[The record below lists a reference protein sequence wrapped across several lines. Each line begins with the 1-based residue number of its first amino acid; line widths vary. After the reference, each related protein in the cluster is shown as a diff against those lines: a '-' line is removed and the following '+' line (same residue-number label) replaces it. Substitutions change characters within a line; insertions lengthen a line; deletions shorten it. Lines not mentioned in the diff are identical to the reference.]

1 MSYSSGTAT
10 STGDEPY
17 WLGRA
22 SEEQQR
28 LIKQHG
34 IYIKSIGYLL
44 HPSIQSKL
52 PANAHIADVATGTG
66 IWLRD
71 LSAASPESG
80 HTFTGFDISND
91 QFLSSD
97 SLPSN
102 VKLTYLDFKKPIPE
116 DLHGKF
122 DLVNIRLIII
132 SMGPVEVWKE
142 TLTNILTLL
151 KPGGAITWTEGNF
164 LVARG
169 FRGADDASTPG
180 HALTAGQNQLNS
192 TLIKRFG
199 YSFPDFK
206 TLFEDVGLQ
215 GVQTDV
221 ISTDRLVEMRRE
233 FTEIGVGAVFG
244 GLKNLAKVKEE
255 GGWGE
260 EEVESRRVEAVA
272 DLESGAYLRW
282 DIHVAVGFTAKE

>member
-52 PANAHIADVATGTG
+52 PPNARIADIATGTG
-66 IWLRD
+66 IWLSD
-71 LSAASPESG
+71 LSKASPQT
-80 HTFTGFDISND
+80 HTFEGFDISND
-91 QFLSSD
+91 QFLPAD

-102 VKLTYLDFKKPIPE
+102 VKLGFLDFKKPIPE
-116 DLHGKF
+116 ELRGKF

-132 SMGPVEVWKE
+132 SMGPSSVWKE
-142 TLTNILTLL
+142 TLTNILALL

-169 FRGADDASTPG
+169 FRGAGKKSTAG
-180 HALTAGQNQLNS
+180 HALTAAQIQLNS
-192 TLIKRFG
+192 TLVKRFG

-206 TLFEDVGLQ
+206 ELFEGAGLKD
-215 GVQTDV
+215 VQTDV

-233 FTEIGVGAVFG
+233 FTEIAVGAVLG
-244 GLKNLAKVKEE
+244 GLKNLAKAGTE
-255 GGWGE
+255 GYWSE
-260 EEVESRRVEAVA
+260 EEVEARGQEAVA
-272 DLESGAYLRW
+272 DMESGAYLRW
-282 DIHVAVGFTAKE
+282 DILVAVGFTAAS

>member
-1 MSYSSGTAT
+1 MYTHTYTTQSHAT
-10 STGDEPY
+10 DPFSPPN
-17 WLGRA
+17 R
-22 SEEQQR
+22 
-28 LIKQHG
+28 
-34 IYIKSIGYLL
+34 SIGYLL

-52 PANAHIADVATGTG
+52 PANARIADVATGTG
-66 IWLRD
+66 IWLSD
-71 LSAASPESG
+71 LSAASPQS

-91 QFLSSD
+91 QFLAPS

-116 DLHGKF
+116 DVRGKF

-132 SMGPVEVWKE
+132 SMGPEKVWKE
-142 TLTNILTLL
+142 TLTNLLTLL

-169 FRGADDASTPG
+169 FRGSGANDSSSTPG

-192 TLIKRFG
+192 TLIRRFG

-206 TLFEDVGLQ
+206 ALFEDAGLKD
-215 GVQTDV
+215 VQTDV

-244 GLKNLAKVKEE
+244 GLKNLARVEEE

-282 DIHVAVGFTAKE
+282 DIHVAVGFTATE